1 MNKTHFVLGGDLKKS
16 LTEGYTLD
24 FKQLFKDAFAITRT
38 NYLPLIVACIITI
51 AIVTLIY
58 TMSFEALSGLSDANQ
73 TIVNF
78 IFSSFVVTPLVTGLQ
93 MMGINHSVGLKSRSN
108 DLFNYFN
115 IILKLALAS
124 VIINIIVYAL
134 SVLLSQVFGDIG
146 LQLSIIVM
154 LYLNMAFCMVYP
166 LIAEKKIAPQLAIK
180 LSFKLINKNLRQFTF
195 LFMLLGLLGF
205 IALLPSGL
213 GLFLFIPFYFNIMGI
228 VYRQMCGVGV
238 VATEAPKQDDSD
250 EDEDDSD
257 DDDSSGGNKINKDAI
272 KTDSSKNSSEF
283 EA

>member
-24 FKQLFKDAFAITRT
+24 FKQLFKDALAITRT
-38 NYLPLIVACIITI
+38 NYLPLIVACIVTI

-58 TMSFEALSGLSDANQ
+58 TLSFDTLSGLSESNQ

-78 IFSSFVVTPLVTGLQ
+78 IFSSFIITPLVTGLQ
-93 MMGINHSVGLKSRSN
+93 MMGIHHAVGLKSRSS

-115 IILKLALAS
+115 ITLKLALAS

-134 SVLLSQVFGDIG
+134 SVLLSKMLGDLG
-146 LQLSIIVM
+146 LQLSIIII
-154 LYLNMAFCMVYP
+154 LYLNMVFCMVYP
-166 LIAEKKIAPQLAIK
+166 LIAEKKVTPQLALK

-195 LFMLLGLLGF
+195 LFMSLAVLGF

-213 GLFLFIPFYFNIMGI
+213 GLFLFIPFYFNLMGI

-238 VATEAPKQDDSD
+238 VATVATKSDD
-250 EDEDDSD
+250 DDSD
-257 DDDSSGGNKINKDAI
+257 DDDSNSHSGKV
-272 KTDSSKNSSEF
+272 DSSKNSSEF

>member
-24 FKQLFKDAFAITRT
+24 FKQLFKDAFVITRKHF
-38 NYLPLIVACIITI
+38 LPLIVACLVTV
-51 AIVTLIY
+51 AIVALLYTL
-58 TMSFEALSGLSDANQ
+58 SFEALSSLSDTNQ

-78 IFSSFVVTPLVTGLQ
+78 IFSSFIVTPLVTGLQ
-93 MMGINHSVGLKSRSN
+93 MMGIHHAIGIKTRSM
-108 DLFNYFN
+108 DLFNFFN
-115 IILKLALAS
+115 IILKLALGS
-124 VIINIIVYAL
+124 VIINIIVYVS
-134 SVLLSQVFGDIG
+134 SVLLSQLLGDIG

-195 LFMLLGLLGF
+195 LFMTLGLLGF
-205 IALLPSGL
+205 IAILPSGI
-213 GLFLFIPFYFNIMGI
+213 GLFFFIPFYFNIMGI

-238 VATEAPKQDDSD
+238 VATEVTENTDQNDSSTEQNSNNDDSK
-250 EDEDDSD
+250 
-257 DDDSSGGNKINKDAI
+257 NN
-272 KTDSSKNSSEF
+272 TDF

>member
-38 NYLPLIVACIITI
+38 NFLPLIVACIITI

-58 TMSFEALSGLSDANQ
+58 TMSYEALSGLSDANQ
-73 TIVNF
+73 TIINF
-78 IFSSFVVTPLVTGLQ
+78 IFSSFIVTPLVTGLQ
-93 MMGINHSVGLKSRSN
+93 MMGINHSVGIKSRSS
-108 DLFNYFN
+108 DLFSYFN

-124 VIINIIVYAL
+124 IIINIIVYAL
-134 SVLLSQVFGDIG
+134 SILLSQLFGDIG

-166 LIAEKKIAPQLAIK
+166 LIAEKKIAPQLSIK

-238 VATEAPKQDDSD
+238 VATETPKDENDDTD
-250 EDEDDSD
+250 DDDSD
-257 DDDSSGGNKINKDAI
+257 DDSDNNANDSGNHK
-272 KTDSSKNSSEF
+272 SSHTKNSSEF